1 MFHFESQIDLTRFAT
16 VRGWLDGPDSPITD
30 VLFVR
35 DESLLAPVAELL
47 TDEHPTDAQRRQFAR
62 WIRDGSLK
70 VGMPQAR
77 LSGEPDRDER
87 VEVDAIS
94 DEARCRVIFLP
105 PYYLVHLRLPLSQAT
120 SSGRSALTH
129 G

>member
-1 MFHFESQIDLTRFAT
+1 MSHFESLIDLTRFGT
-16 VRGWLDGPDSPITD
+16 VRGSLGGHDSPITD

-62 WIRDGSLK
+62 WIRDGSLQ
-70 VGMPQAR
+70 VGVPQAR
-77 LSGEPDRDER
+77 LSGEPDLDGRIN
-87 VEVDAIS
+87 VDAIP

-105 PYYLVHLRLPLSQAT
+105 PYYLVHLRVPLCPMT
-120 SSGRSALTH
+120 SAGRSALAH

>member
-1 MFHFESQIDLTRFAT
+1 MFHFESLIDLTQFGN
-16 VRGWLDGPDSPITD
+16 VRGSLGGPDSPITD
-30 VLFVR
+30 LLFVR

-70 VGMPQAR
+70 VGVPQAR
-77 LSGEPDRDER
+77 LSGEPDCDGR
-87 VEVDAIS
+87 VDVDAIP

-105 PYYLVHLRLPLSQAT
+105 PYYVVHLRVPLCPVT
-120 SSGRSALTH
+120 SAGRSALAH

>member
-1 MFHFESQIDLTRFAT
+1 MFHFESQIDLTRLAT

-62 WIRDGSLK
+62 WIRDGSLQ
-70 VGMPQAR
+70 VGVQQAR
-77 LSGEPDRDER
+77 LSGEPDRDGR
-87 VEVDAIS
+87 IDVDAIP

-105 PYYLVHLRLPLSQAT
+105 PYYLVHLRSPLRQAA
-120 SSGRSALTH
+120 SAGRSALAH

>member
-1 MFHFESQIDLTRFAT
+1 MSHFESHIDLTQFGT
-16 VRGWLDGPDSPITD
+16 VRGCLCAADSPITD

-62 WIRDGSLK
+62 WIRDGSLQ
-70 VGMPQAR
+70 VGVPQAR
-77 LSGEPDRDER
+77 LSGEPDLDGRIN
-87 VEVDAIS
+87 VDAIP

-105 PYYLVHLRLPLSQAT
+105 PYYLVHLRVPLCPMT
-120 SSGRSALTH
+120 SAGRSALAH

>member
-1 MFHFESQIDLTRFAT
+1 MSHFESLIDLTRFGT
-16 VRGWLDGPDSPITD
+16 VRGYLCGPDSPITD

-62 WIRDGSLK
+62 WITDGSLQ
-70 VGMPQAR
+70 VGVLQAR
-77 LSGEPDRDER
+77 MSDEPARDGR
-87 VEVDAIS
+87 VDVAAIS
-94 DEARCRVIFLP
+94 DEARCRVLYLP
-105 PYYLVHLRLPLSQAT
+105 PYYLVHLRTPLCPVT
-120 SSGRSALTH
+120 SVGRSAVAH

>member
-1 MFHFESQIDLTRFAT
+1 MFHFELLIDLTRFGT
-16 VRGWLDGPDSPITD
+16 VRGYLCGPDSPITD

-70 VGMPQAR
+70 VGVPQAR
-77 LSGEPDRDER
+77 LSGEPDRDGR
-87 VEVDAIS
+87 VDVDAIP

-105 PYYLVHLRLPLSQAT
+105 PYYVVHLRVPLCPVASA
-120 SSGRSALTH
+120 GRSALAH